1 MKALIIEDEKAAVRN
16 LIALLRDVAPEIE
29 IVGETDSIIDTIAW
43 LRENKMP
50 DLLFMDIHLADG
62 SSFEIFNHVQIG
74 CPVIFTT
81 AYDEYALRAFKVN
94 SVDYLLKPISGDDIR
109 LALNKLEQLAGKD
122 KEEIVGIDYLKVLQ
136 SLRRQEGY
144 KTHFLI
150 PVKGDKLLPVTVDS
164 ILFFYIEEGILYAF
178 LQNGHR
184 HVFSQTLDE
193 LGEMLDPKHFFRVNR
208 QFLVSRKAI
217 LDIDLWFNGRLAI
230 NLIVPTADKI
240 LVSRA
245 RVTEF
250 KDWFTG

>member
-29 IVGETDSIIDTIAW
+29 VVGETDSITDTIAW

-94 SVDYLLKPISGDDIR
+94 SIDYLLKPISGVDIR
-109 LALNKLEQLAGKD
+109 QALDKLEQLAGKE
-122 KEEIVGIDYLKVLQ
+122 KEEVEGVDYLKVLQ
-136 SLRRQEGY
+136 ALRRQERY

-164 ILFFYIEEGILYAF
+164 ILFFYIEEGILYAS
-178 LQNGHR
+178 LQNGNR

-217 LDIDLWFNGRLAI
+217 QDIDLWFNGRLAI
-230 NLIVPTADKI
+230 NLVVPTADKI